1 MIKDRSLWT
10 PVAFIAAF
18 LLFAR
23 LRSYADNTGIAIR
36 YSYPIQ
42 VDRWLFG
49 GDDPVLWLQSH
60 LGQRGDIGVVDY
72 LLVIVYVSYFVI
84 PLATAMLLWWNRSR
98 SFPLFSMSVIVT
110 FYIGLAVNF
119 LVPTAPP
126 WLAAQHGYMTEFPR
140 LVPKVLNHIVPG
152 IFSAGNNSAG
162 PNDVA
167 AMPSLHIGIVSV
179 VSFYFMTRG
188 RLGRWIGVLYILAMS
203 FALVDL
209 GEHYVTDIAA
219 GILVAL
225 ASWLVM
231 RWALDRWYR
240 RTEPIHNSP
249 VENESTGSTI

>member
-1 MIKDRSLWT
+1 MIKGRSLWT
-10 PVAFIAAF
+10 PVAFVAAF

-23 LRSYADNTGIAIR
+23 LRSYADNTGIAVR
-36 YSYPIQ
+36 YRYPIE

-49 GDDPVLWLQSH
+49 GHDPVLWLQSH
-60 LGQRGDIGVVDY
+60 LGQRGGIGVADY

-84 PLATAMLLWWNRSR
+84 PLATAILLWWIRSR
-98 SFPLFSMSVIVT
+98 SFSLFALSVIVT
-110 FYIGLAVNF
+110 FYAGLVINF

-126 WLAAQHGYMTEFPR
+126 WLAAQHGYMTDFPR
-140 LVPKVLNHIVPG
+140 LVPEVLNHIVPG
-152 IFSAGNNSAG
+152 IFRAGNNSAG

-188 RLGRWIGVLYILAMS
+188 RLGRWLGVIYILAMS

-209 GEHYVTDIAA
+209 GEHYVTDIVA

-225 ASWLVM
+225 ASWLAV
-231 RWALDRWYR
+231 RWALGRWYQ
-240 RTEPIHNSP
+240 RTEPVCNP
-249 VENESTGSTI
+249 PAEKESAGTAK